1 MTQNEFNLLYAVK
14 QNGKASVRDLACI
27 TGLSTGY
34 ISEKLR
40 DFSDE
45 QLIGDNGITDKGIEC
60 LAPYKVKNAL
70 IMAAGMSSRFMPI
83 SLEKPKGL
91 LSVKNEI
98 LIERQIEQLHEAGI
112 EDIVIV
118 LGYKKESFFYL
129 ESKYKN
135 VKIII
140 NPSFHLKNNIETIN
154 LAQNYIGNTYICSS
168 DDYFTENP
176 FTDYVY
182 RSYYASEHVNE
193 KTDEWYME
201 KDSKG
206 NVKKVLRSGNE
217 GDIMLGHVYWN
228 TEFADAFIK
237 LVNEHAQIGDYDSEL
252 WEQLFADNIKVLP
265 PMEVKT
271 YPSGIIYEFDSLEE
285 LRHFDTYYVKDSHS
299 KIMRNICRVLGCTED
314 KITDF
319 KAIKEGLTNT
329 SFIFAVDNKKYV
341 YRHPGDGT
349 DEIISRSNEKR
360 SLELAKKIGADPTY
374 IYMDE
379 KEGWKISSFVENIRI
394 PDYSDF
400 EDSKK
405 VLSVL
410 RNLHKQN
417 LQVDWT
423 FRPWQDA
430 YDIEKLLR
438 EKGEIAA
445 PDFNELKGKVEKCYN
460 AVQGDGIKPCFCHC
474 DTYAP
479 NWMLSD
485 SGTVLIDW
493 EYAGNADP
501 GCDTGTYIM
510 DSMWDTDTA
519 EKFVREYCLD
529 EYSDKML
536 FHHFAYTAIVSYYWF
551 VWALYRESCG
561 GVMGESL
568 HNWYV
573 MAKRYSNYLCEKFN
587 L

>member
-1 MTQNEFNLLYAVK
+1 MTQNEFDLLYAVK
-14 QNGKASVRDLACI
+14 RYGKSSVRDLSEL
-27 TGLSTGY
+27 TGLSIGY

-40 DFSDE
+40 DFTQDGLISD
-45 QLIGDNGITDKGIEC
+45 DGISDKGIDS

-135 VKIII
+135 IKVII
-140 NPSFHLKNNIETIN
+140 NPSFHIKNNIETIN
-154 LAQNYIGNTYICSS
+154 LAQKYIGNTYICSS

-182 RSYYASEHVNE
+182 RSYYASEHVTE

-206 NVKKVLRSGNE
+206 NVKKVLRSGND
-217 GDIMLGHVYWN
+217 GDIMLGHVYWD

-237 LVNEHAQIGDYDSEL
+237 LVNKHTEIGDYDSEL

-271 YPSGIIYEFDSLEE
+271 YPSGVIYEFDSLEE
-285 LRHFDTYYVKDSHS
+285 LRRFDTYYVKDSHS
-299 KIMRNICRVLGCTED
+299 KIMKNICRVLGCTED
-314 KITDF
+314 MITDF

-329 SFIFAVDNKKYV
+329 SFIFAVENKKYV

-349 DEIISRSNEKR
+349 EEIISRHNEKC

-394 PDYSDF
+394 PDYSSF

-405 VLSVL
+405 VLAVL

-438 EKGEIAA
+438 EKGEIAV
-445 PDFNELKGKVEKCYN
+445 PDFDELKGKVEKCYN
-460 AVQGDGIKPCFCHC
+460 AVQGDGIEPCFCHC

-573 MAKRYSNYLCEKFN
+573 MAKRYSNYLCEKFD